1 MFAKIHNNQITKI
14 VSCAD
19 CPPGF
24 VEYPDTAE
32 IHVGSDIRFYSA
44 IGEVLSEADVVKTGL
59 IAPGSNQTVVWD
71 GGRYLLKP
79 DYTGQ
84 EYWDKSTGQAVDFD
98 LGDQPDGTMTTQK
111 PPHPD
116 AEWKRDKWVVPAKA
130 RAADAR
136 SKRDELLERCDFIM
150 LPDHPAANKT
160 AWKTYR
166 QSLRDVPDQA
176 GFPDT
181 INWPTKPAEPTMR

>member
-1 MFAKIHNNQITKI
+1 MFAEIYENLITKI
-14 VSCAD
+14 VSCTD

-44 IGEVLSEADVVKTGL
+44 TGEVLSEAHVIKKGL
-59 IAPGSNQTVVWD
+59 IAPGPNQRVIWD
-71 GGRYLLKP
+71 GGRYLVES

-84 EYWDKSTGQAVDFD
+84 DYWDKSTGQAVAFE
-98 LGDQPDGTMTTQK
+98 LGDQPDGTMTNQK
-111 PPHPD
+111 PPHIE

-130 RAADAR
+130 KAADAR
-136 SKRDELLERCDFIM
+136 SKRDELLGRCDFIM
-150 LPDHPAANKT
+150 LADHPSTNKA

-166 QSLRDVPDQA
+166 QDLRDVPAQA
-176 GFPDT
+176 GFPDAIT
-181 INWPTKPAEPTMR
+181 WPTKPDDPKL